1 MTNRSTWFIALLW
14 LLVTNLAFAA
24 APSSASIV
32 LIIEGAES
40 EAQRREVT
48 DAIPATVTVQ
58 SPEQLVANLAI
69 QDVTGS
75 VADKLAGTRRKQTLV
90 AVRKA
95 LKKVR
100 APAVL
105 FVRLTRLRAAARE
118 MRVVMLIS
126 TQTEPVVD
134 EDVALARK
142 ESATPKLSRLLVVP
156 LQDLSTSAAAP
167 DESRGSVEKT
177 GTVEKTGPVGKTSPV
192 EKTASAP
199 AEEAEA
205 VKTEEAAPTE
215 KDSTSKKR
223 GPIHVGNATVIASG
237 GIEVGSRKLE
247 YNDAMAGPLRSYL
260 APSIL
265 SYAFSAQIYPAASSG
280 MSVVKDIG
288 FVARFANAF
297 EFQSKTR
304 DGAQSLSGSWSR
316 YAVGVGGRISTGD
329 KKDPLINVEGT
340 YGLWTFA
347 FAGLDQVVN
356 EVPAVEYKN
365 VRIGADA
372 RIPLGAA
379 SLVGGAGYM
388 NILSAGPF
396 STRFPHASIAA
407 IDAMVGAAY
416 AILPSVEAK
425 ASVTYTR
432 VFSDA
437 RPQVGDANVAGGALD
452 QYLVANVGASALF

>member
-1 MTNRSTWFIALLW
+1 MTHRSIWFMALMW
-14 LLVTNLAFAA
+14 LLVTNVAFAA
-24 APSSASIV
+24 PSSSASIV

-58 SPEQLVANLAI
+58 SPEQLAASLAT

-75 VADKLAGTRRKQTLV
+75 IGSKLAGPRRNPTLV
-90 AVRKA
+90 AVRRA

-105 FVRLTRLRAAARE
+105 VVRLTRLRAAARE
-118 MRVVMLIS
+118 MRVVLLIS
-126 TQTEPVVD
+126 TQTEPVV
-134 EDVALARK
+134 EEEVALGKK
-142 ESATPKLSRLLVVP
+142 ESATPKLIQLLAVP
-156 LQDLSTSAAAP
+156 FQDLSTSAAAP
-167 DESRGSVEKT
+167 SADGRVEKT
-177 GTVEKTGPVGKTSPV
+177 SPVEKTGPVGKTGAV
-192 EKTASAP
+192 EKTAPAP

-205 VKTEEAAPTE
+205 VNTEEPAPTE
-215 KDSTSKKR
+215 KDSIAKKR
-223 GPIHVGNATVIASG
+223 GPIHVGNATVVASG
-237 GIEVGSRKLE
+237 GLEVGSRKLE

-260 APSIL
+260 APAIL
-265 SYAFSAQIYPAASSG
+265 SYAFSAQIYPAAASG
-280 MSVVKDIG
+280 INVVKDIAV
-288 FVARFANAF
+288 VARFANAF

-304 DGAQSLSGSWSR
+304 DGAQAASGSWSR
-316 YAVGVGGRISTGD
+316 YALGVGARIATGD
-329 KKDPLINVEGT
+329 KRAPLITVEGT
-340 YGLWTFA
+340 YGVWTFA
-347 FAGLDQVVN
+347 FAGLDKVVN
-356 EVPAVEYKN
+356 EVPGVEYKN
-365 VRIGADA
+365 VRIGADG

-379 SLVGGAGYM
+379 ALVGGAGYM
-388 NILSAGPF
+388 SILSAGPF

-407 IDAMVGAAY
+407 IDAMIGGAY
-416 AILPSVEAK
+416 AVLPGVEAK

>member
-1 MTNRSTWFIALLW
+1 MSNRSIWFMALLW

-24 APSSASIV
+24 SPSSASIV

-58 SPEQLVANLAI
+58 SPEQLAANLAT

-75 VADKLAGTRRKQTLV
+75 VADKLSGTRRRPTLV

-118 MRVVMLIS
+118 MRVVLLSS
-126 TQTEPVVD
+126 TQTEPVVE

-142 ESATPKLSRLLVVP
+142 ESATPKLTRLLAVP
-156 LQDLSTSAAAP
+156 LQDLSTSAAASA
-167 DESRGSVEKT
+167 ESG
-177 GTVEKTGPVGKTSPV
+177 GPVDKPGPVDKTVAKAGPV

-199 AEEAEA
+199 AEEAE
-205 VKTEEAAPTE
+205 VVNTEQASPTE
-215 KDSTSKKR
+215 KDSISKKR
-223 GPIHVGNATVIASG
+223 GPIHVGNATVVASAG
-237 GIEVGSRKLE
+237 LEVGSRKLE

-260 APSIL
+260 APSIV
-265 SYAFSAQIYPAASSG
+265 SYAFSAQIYPAAASG
-280 MSVVKDIG
+280 VSVVKDIG

-304 DGAQSLSGSWSR
+304 DGAQSVSGSWSR
-316 YAVGVGGRISTGD
+316 YAVGVGGRIATGD
-329 KKDPLINVEGT
+329 KKDPLISVEGT

-347 FAGLDQVVN
+347 FAGVDKVVN

-388 NILSAGPF
+388 SILSAGPF

-407 IDAMVGAAY
+407 IDAMIGGAY
-416 AILPSVEAK
+416 AFLPSVEAK